1 VNYEERFTRIENT
14 LVSLTETQV
23 RQQLNIEKQN
33 DGIKDL
39 IVLNRSLLESQIN
52 TTEQIGRLTE
62 DVRQLTVDQGDL
74 RQMVQALIETV
85 ERFIKSLQHP
95 NGN

>member
-1 VNYEERFTRIENT
+1 MNYEERFTRIENT